1 MNKGELLFQ
10 QIDKPLETR
19 GEAILKVKKSGICGT
34 DIAIASDDYKIET
47 PVVLGHEIFGVIDSI
62 SPVSKLF
69 SIGTR
74 VATEINVSCGN
85 CDLCKIGLKNHCL
98 NLRTIGIDRDG
109 GFADFVSAP
118 IENLH
123 VIPDSI
129 TDEEAVFVEP
139 LAAAIELTKMST
151 ISKQSTIAVIGI
163 GRLGLLILQVL
174 KLKNP
179 KLLVAITHHKGYEKR
194 SKLATSFG
202 ANEILSS
209 TDETQSISKF
219 TKGIG
224 FDHVIEATG
233 NPAGIDL
240 ALEIVRPR
248 GTIHVKSTHGLPVN
262 LDITK
267 VAVKEVRIQGSR
279 CGPFEEAI
287 GMLQDKLIKT
297 KELITA
303 RFALDEFRIAFAEA
317 KSPSQIKVIFDF

>member
-10 QIDKPLETR
+10 QIEKPLETR
-19 GEAILKVKKSGICGT
+19 GEAILKVKKAGICGT
-34 DIAIASDDYKIET
+34 DIAIASGDYKIK
-47 PVVLGHEIFGVIDSI
+47 PLVVLGHEIFGVIDSI
-62 SPVSKLF
+62 SRASKLF

-98 NLRTIGIDRDG
+98 NIRTIGIDRDG
-109 GFADFVSAP
+109 GFADFVSTP

-139 LAAAIELTKMST
+139 LAAAIELTKMSS

-179 KLLVAITHHKGYEKR
+179 KLLVAITRHKGYGKR

-209 TDETQSISKF
+209 TDEIQSLSKI